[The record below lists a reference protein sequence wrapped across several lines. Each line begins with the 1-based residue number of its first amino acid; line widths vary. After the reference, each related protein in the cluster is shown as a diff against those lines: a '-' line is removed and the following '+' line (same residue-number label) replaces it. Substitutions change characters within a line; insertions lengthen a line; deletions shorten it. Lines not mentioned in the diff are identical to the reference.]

1 MPGAGA
7 RLPGRRIE
15 GLRAGSELRL
25 GRPAGGDVRHQPRL
39 RAGAGQRPGIW
50 HTAHFNG
57 RQWEI
62 RGTITSDSNYDMGSI
77 YIERDDL
84 WRIIGPT
91 EDGPQRYNPGGE
103 IAMWTSGDQGEHWTK
118 VKQLTRG
125 SSFNHG
131 YCRRPVNAQPDFYAI
146 WADGNA
152 RKPST
157 SRLYYCDREG
167 NVRMLPPKMTGDM
180 AKPELVPLGKTP

>member
-1 MPGAGA
+1 MYVQDLNFDAA
-7 RLPGRRIE
+7 
-15 GLRAGSELRL
+15 
-25 GRPAGGDVRHQPRL
+25 GRPVVMYVTSKGYESGPENGPR
-39 RAGAGQRPGIW
+39 IW
-50 HTAHFNG
+50 HTAHCNG
-57 RQWEI
+57 KQWEI
-62 RGTITSDSNYDMGSI
+62 RGEVTSDSNYDMGSI
-77 YIERDDL
+77 YIESENL

-103 IAMWTSGDQGEHWTK
+103 IAMWTSSDQGQHWTK
-118 VKQLTRG
+118 VKQMTSG

-146 WADGNA
+146 WADGDA

-157 SRLYYCDREG
+157 SRLYICDRDG
-167 NVRMLPPKMTGDM
+167 NVRMLPPEMTGDM